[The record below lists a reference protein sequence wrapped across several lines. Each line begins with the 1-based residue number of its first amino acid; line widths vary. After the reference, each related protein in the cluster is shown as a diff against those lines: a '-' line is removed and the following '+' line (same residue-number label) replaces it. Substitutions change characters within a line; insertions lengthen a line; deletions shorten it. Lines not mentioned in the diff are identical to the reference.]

1 MQATHKE
8 NLAAPDSEGHR
19 YTLAYAAIA
28 GLFAFWGLAQWDFSI
43 LLFRFAA
50 YFGLTPGQSS
60 LIGATFSVTYF
71 ALAIPA
77 SLVHRRLGF
86 KLGVTFALAVS
97 ALGPFLIYPSITEH
111 GYGYFLGAVAV
122 MGVSWP
128 LLETSLNPLA
138 VAVGPRRTAVSRI
151 NLVQAFGSVGL
162 AAGYFVGEWLIP
174 ANFEWSMKTLAAS
187 TALPFIAVGLAILVL
202 AFLIDKVPFP
212 ADPVRGRLRDEI
224 PALWRDRFF
233 RFFVLAIFLFQLA
246 QSVIWSTT
254 VAYTMQELP
263 GTTPGFGMKILVVCG
278 LLYALGRFGGAALTP
293 RIAPAKLLAVSLAI
307 ALVLMAPAAALGGTT
322 GLGCLVAMSLFMA
335 ITYPTLFGLAV
346 RDLGASAKL
355 ASGVLVTATGL
366 GAFLAPIFLNMSQG
380 PARLAILTAV
390 PCLLAVLA
398 CAVYVSRTKP

>member
-1 MQATHKE
+1 MQATRRA
-8 NLAAPDSEGHR
+8 NLAAPDSEGR
-19 YTLAYAAIA
+19 SYTLAYAAIA
-28 GLFAFWGLAQWDFSI
+28 GLFALWGLMQWDFSI
-43 LLFRFAA
+43 LLFRFTA
-50 YFGLTPGQSS
+50 YFGLTPWQSS

-77 SLVHRRLGF
+77 SLLHRRFGF
-86 KLGVTFALAVS
+86 KLGVTFALSVS

-111 GYGYFLGAVAV
+111 GTGYFLGAVAV

-138 VAVGPRRTAVSRI
+138 AAVGPRRTAVSRI
-151 NLVQAFGSVGL
+151 NLVQAFSSVGL

-174 ANFEWSMKTLAAS
+174 TNFEWSIKTLATS
-187 TALPFIAVGLAILVL
+187 KALPFIAVGMAILVL

-224 PALWRDRFF
+224 SALWRNRFF

-246 QSVIWSTT
+246 QSIIWSAT

-263 GTTPGFGMKILVVCG
+263 GTTSGFGVKMLVVCG
-278 LLYALGRFGGAALTP
+278 LLYALGRFGGAALMP
-293 RIAPAKLLAVSLAI
+293 RIAPAKLLAASLAI
-307 ALVLMAPAAALGGTT
+307 AIVLMVPAAALGGTT

-346 RDLGASAKL
+346 GDLGAPAKL

-366 GAFLAPIFLNMSQG
+366 GAFLAPIFLNIPLG
-380 PARLAILTAV
+380 PARFAILAAV

>member
-1 MQATHKE
+1 M
-8 NLAAPDSEGHR
+8 PDSEGR
-19 YTLAYAAIA
+19 CYTLAYAAIA
-28 GLFAFWGLAQWDFSI
+28 GLFALWGLMQWDFGI

-50 YFGLTPGQSS
+50 FFGLTPWQSS
-60 LIGATFSVTYF
+60 LIGAVFSITYF

-77 SLVHRRLGF
+77 SLLHRRFGF
-86 KLGVTFALAVS
+86 KLGVIFALSVS

-111 GYGYFLGAVAV
+111 GCGYFLGAVAV

-138 VAVGPRRTAVSRI
+138 AAVGPRRTAVRRV
-151 NLVQAFGSVGL
+151 NLVQAFSSVGL

-174 ANFEWSMKTLAAS
+174 AHFEWSIKTLATS
-187 TALPFIAVGLAILVL
+187 TALPFVAVGLAILVL

-212 ADPVRGRLRDEI
+212 ANPVHGRLRDEI
-224 PALWRDRFF
+224 SALWRDRFF
-233 RFFVLAIFLFQLA
+233 RLFVLAIFLFQLA
-246 QSVIWSTT
+246 QSIVWSVT
-254 VAYTMQELP
+254 VAYSMQELP
-263 GTTPGFGMKILVVCG
+263 GTTPGFGTKMLVVCG
-278 LLYALGRFGGAALTP
+278 LLYALGRFGGAALMP
-293 RIAPAKLLAVSLAI
+293 RIAPAKLLAASLAI
-307 ALVLMAPAAALGGTT
+307 AIVLISAAALGGTT

-346 RDLGASAKL
+346 GDLGATAKL

-366 GAFLAPIFLNMSQG
+366 GAFLAPIFLNLPLG
-380 PARLAILTAV
+380 PARFAILAAV